1 MADPT
6 PVNSQITD
14 AVSSEAQP
22 NPTPGLPLG
31 KFVWH
36 DLMTTDVE
44 KARSYYADLL
54 GWTYK
59 EVAMEGFGMYPMIQ
73 AGGEDQGGLVHL
85 DPAQSHASHWISYVT
100 VEDVDAAVARAVELG
115 GQAPVPGTDIP
126 GVGRFAVIVD
136 AKGAAISPYRPLTPR
151 GEGYQGPAR
160 PGTFCWHELLAA
172 DSAAEGPFFAEVFD
186 WTLAEL
192 PVAATGTYFI
202 FRRKDRGVDA
212 GGMLP
217 KPAGVEGQSVWLPY
231 IAVEDVDKV
240 TARVPELGGKVWRDP
255 SDIPNVGRFSVTA
268 DPTGALIAFLQAA
281 Q

>member
-6 PVNSQITD
+6 TVNSQITD
-14 AVSSEAQP
+14 AVSPDAQTGS
-22 NPTPGLPLG
+22 TPGLPLG

-44 KARSYYADLL
+44 KALAYYADLL
-54 GWTYK
+54 GWTYR
-59 EVAMEGFGMYPMIQ
+59 EVQMGEWTYRMIQ
-73 AGGEDQGGLVHL
+73 VAGEDQGGFAPL
-85 DPAQSHASHWISYVT
+85 DPADGHPSHWISYVT
-100 VEDVDAAVARAVELG
+100 VEDVDAAVARAIELG

-136 AKGAAISPYRPLTPR
+136 PKGAAISPYHPLTPA

-172 DSAAEGPFFAEVFD
+172 DAAAEGAFFAEVFD
-186 WTLAEL
+186 WTVAEL

-217 KPAGVEGQSVWLPY
+217 KPEGVEGRSVWLPY
-231 IAVEDVDKV
+231 IAVENVDAIA
-240 TARVPELGGKVWRDP
+240 ARIPELGGKVWREP

-268 DPTGALIAFLQAA
+268 DPTGALIAFLQPA

>member
-6 PVNSQITD
+6 AVNNQITD
-14 AVSSEAQP
+14 AVSPNAQTGS
-22 NPTPGLPLG
+22 TPGLPLG

-44 KARSYYADLL
+44 KALSYYADLL
-54 GWTYK
+54 GWTYR
-59 EVAMEGFGMYPMIQ
+59 EVEMEGFGTYRIIQ
-73 AGGEDQGGLVHL
+73 AAGEEHGGFVPLEPAEDH
-85 DPAQSHASHWISYVT
+85 PNRWISYAT

-126 GVGRFAVIVD
+126 GIGRFAVIVD
-136 AKGAAISPYRPLTPR
+136 PKGAAISPYRPLTPA

-160 PGTFCWHELLAA
+160 PGTFCWHELLAS
-172 DSAAEGPFFAEVFD
+172 DSATEGPFFAEVFD

-192 PVAATGTYFI
+192 PVAMTGTYFI

-217 KPAGVEGQSVWLPY
+217 KPEGVEGKSIWLPY
-231 IAVEDVDKV
+231 IAVENADA
-240 TARVPELGGKVWRDP
+240 TAARVRELGGKVWKEP
-255 SDIPNVGRFSVTA
+255 SDIPNVGRFTVTA
-268 DPTGALIAFLQAA
+268 DPTGALIAFLQPP